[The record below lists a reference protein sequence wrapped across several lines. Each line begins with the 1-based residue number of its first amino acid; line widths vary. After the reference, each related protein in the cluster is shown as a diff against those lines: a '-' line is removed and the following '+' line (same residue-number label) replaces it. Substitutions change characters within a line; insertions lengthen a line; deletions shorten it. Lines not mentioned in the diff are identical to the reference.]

1 MQFKSD
7 LPVVC
12 LSFDLVVLCVAN
24 FDPDTVITL
33 HQLTCGLDSHLNQV
47 CLLVKK
53 VLLTEFVRLVLALRR
68 REHHIERECLIEVS
82 CA

>member
-24 FDPDTVITL
+24 FDPDTVITF
-33 HQLTCGLDSHLNQV
+33 HQLASGFNSHFNQV

-53 VLLTEFVRLVLALRR
+53 VLLTELVRLVLALRR
-68 REHHIERECLIEVS
+68 SEHHEERKCLIEVS